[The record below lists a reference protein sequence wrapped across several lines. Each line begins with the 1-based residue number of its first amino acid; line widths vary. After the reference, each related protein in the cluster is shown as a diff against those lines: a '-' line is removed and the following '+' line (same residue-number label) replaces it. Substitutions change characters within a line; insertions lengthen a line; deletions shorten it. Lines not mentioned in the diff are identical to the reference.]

1 MGAGR
6 GNVVV
11 ISKSPSGMEYN
22 SKVEERDSKYYS
34 KVFPNEIGKNTFY
47 PIKEDTLLFVMLLH

>member
-11 ISKSPSGMEYN
+11 SSRSPSNQEYN
-22 SKVEERDSKYYS
+22 SKVEERDLKYYA
-34 KVFPNEIGKNTFY
+34 KIYPNEIGLY
-47 PIKEDTLLFVMLLH
+47 LLLMAI